1 MANQLVSVLKLKC
14 PQCGEGDLFTNKN
27 IYKYKGFF
35 DMPDA
40 CPKCQQDFQI
50 EPGFY
55 YGSMYVSYGLTI
67 ALTVAIF
74 VAMTVLNI
82 FSIAGFIIAD
92 VVILTLTL
100 PIVFK
105 ISRALW
111 LTMNTKKIK
120 NHTTKV

>member
-1 MANQLVSVLKLKC
+1 MANPILSILKLKC
-14 PQCGEGDLFTNKN
+14 PQCGKGDLFSNKN

-35 DMPDA
+35 DMPDN

-82 FSIAGFIIAD
+82 FSIVGFIIAD

-105 ISRALW
+105 VSRSLW
-111 LTMNTKKIK
+111 LSMNTKRDKK
-120 NHTTKV
+120 AFQ

>member
-1 MANQLVSVLKLKC
+1 MANQVASVLKLKC
-14 PQCGEGDLFTNKN
+14 PQCGEGDLFINKN

-35 DMPDA
+35 DMPDN

-67 ALTVAIF
+67 AITVAIF

-92 VVILTLTL
+92 VVILTLSL

-111 LTMNTKKIK
+111 LTMNVKKDK
-120 NHTTKV
+120 KVYH

>member
-1 MANQLVSVLKLKC
+1 MANQIASVIKLKC
-14 PQCGEGDLFTNKN
+14 PQCGDGNLFCNKN

-35 DMPDA
+35 DMPDN

-55 YGSMYVSYGLTI
+55 YGSMYVSYGITI
-67 ALTVAIF
+67 AITVSIF

-82 FSIAGFIIAD
+82 YSIAGFIITD
-92 VVILTLTL
+92 VLILTLSL
-100 PIVFK
+100 PVVFK

-111 LTMNTKKIK
+111 LTMNVKKDK
-120 NHTTKV
+120 KALN

>member
-1 MANQLVSVLKLKC
+1 MANLVTSVLKLKC
-14 PQCGEGDLFTNKN
+14 PQCGEGKLFSNKN
-27 IYKYKGFF
+27 IYQYKGFF
-35 DMPDA
+35 DMPDH

-67 ALTVAIF
+67 AITVAIF
-74 VAMTVLNI
+74 VAMTVFNI
-82 FSIAGFIIAD
+82 FSIASFIIAD
-92 VVILTLTL
+92 VVILTLSL

-111 LTMNTKKIK
+111 LTLNVKRHKRVH
-120 NHTTKV
+120 N

>member
-14 PQCGEGDLFTNKN
+14 PQCGEGDLFCNKN
-27 IYKYKGFF
+27 VYRYKGFF
-35 DMPDA
+35 DMPDN

-67 ALTVAIF
+67 AITVAIF
-74 VAMTVLNI
+74 VVMTVLNI

-92 VVILTLTL
+92 IVIMLLAL
-100 PIVFK
+100 PILFK

-111 LTMNTKKIK
+111 LTINVKKVY
-120 NHTTKV
+120 H

>member
-1 MANQLVSVLKLKC
+1 MANQVVSVFRLKC
-14 PQCGEGDLFTNKN
+14 PQCGEGDLFCNKN

-35 DMPDA
+35 DMPDS

-67 ALTVAIF
+67 AITVAIF

-92 VVILTLTL
+92 VVILTVTL

-111 LTMNTKKIK
+111 LTMNVKKSY
-120 NHTTKV
+120 T

>member
-1 MANQLVSVLKLKC
+1 MANPILSILKLKC
-14 PQCGEGDLFTNKN
+14 PQCGKGDLFSNKN

-35 DMPDA
+35 DMPDN

-67 ALTVAIF
+67 AITVAIF
-74 VAMTVLNI
+74 VAITVLNI
-82 FSIAGFIIAD
+82 FSIVGFIIAD

-105 ISRALW
+105 VSRSLW
-111 LTMNTKKIK
+111 LSMNTKRDKK
-120 NHTTKV
+120 AFQ